1 MSGSPASLA
10 LARHKITGVC
20 PPARGVVIG
29 ELVRTHPA
37 PVWIV
42 IAEELKTAEQLAED
56 IVLFHSA
63 GETRRPVET
72 LVMPESMPDSR
83 DMREAFAASSD
94 RLTVLSRLRAMRAQ
108 TAAIAG
114 LPTLVVTTTPAALL
128 QSVPALE
135 AFATRELELAPGQHQ
150 PFQALLEKLRELD
163 PDTLTPKQA
172 LEALYALKT
181 LLDQ

>member
-1 MSGSPASLA
+1 MSGSPASFA
-10 LARHKITGVC
+10 LARHKLTGVC

-56 IVLFHSA
+56 IALFHEA
-63 GETRRPVET
+63 GGASRPIEA

-83 DMREAFAASSD
+83 DMREAFAASAD
-94 RLTVLSRLRAMRAQ
+94 RLTVLSRLRAMRTQ
-108 TAAIAG
+108 SAAIANA
-114 LPTLVVTTTPAALL
+114 PTLVVATTPAALL

-135 AFATRELELAPGQHQ
+135 AFATPLRDSRRHHRRLPDHRQ
-150 PFQALLEKLRELD
+150 PAIPTRLLRRRHRGDPCLRSRHAALG
-163 PDTLTPKQA
+163 
-172 LEALYALKT
+172 
-181 LLDQ
+181 